1 MPIPIKVVL
10 VDDHAL
16 MRGGIRSILDRADHI
31 TVMGEAEDGLK
42 AVELASKLAP
52 DMMLVDIGMPSL
64 NGVEATRKIHAIDPK
79 IAVIALSMHS
89 DERYVTGILD
99 AGGRGYILKT
109 CNADE
114 LIRAMDA
121 VMRGGIY
128 VTADLTHV
136 LIDRMNDDRR
146 GGEHSGTP
154 RLDSLTPREREVLQ
168 LIAEGLTSKEIASR
182 LGAAL
187 KTIETHRTNIIRK
200 LDLHSIAELTKYAI
214 REGLTGLTE

>member
-79 IAVIALSMHS
+79 IAVIALSIC
-89 DERYVTGILD
+89 TP
-99 AGGRGYILKT
+99 T
-109 CNADE
+109 NA
-114 LIRAMDA
+114 M
-121 VMRGGIY
+121 
-128 VTADLTHV
+128 
-136 LIDRMNDDRR
+136 
-146 GGEHSGTP
+146 
-154 RLDSLTPREREVLQ
+154 
-168 LIAEGLTSKEIASR
+168 
-182 LGAAL
+182 
-187 KTIETHRTNIIRK
+187 
-200 LDLHSIAELTKYAI
+200 
-214 REGLTGLTE
+214 